1 MNSVQ
6 QSEDLAAKA
15 ADAVR
20 SVITEAEDHAAEII
34 REAEEKAGTIREQA
48 ESDAKQV
55 RARAEADARKQ
66 IDAAKRALDELGGTL
81 AAAASEA
88 VSNGEEPEPESDPD
102 EEPKPES
109 EPGQESDDESEQ
121 PSESPGAPEAPVSSN
136 SSNNDEGALR
146 LVAMKLAVDGF
157 DRREIEA
164 ELNTRF
170 GNEDRSTLLDDVL
183 SRAHR

>member
-20 SVITEAEDHAAEII
+20 SLITEAEDRAAEII
-34 REAEEKAGTIREQA
+34 REAEEKAGNIRQQA
-48 ESDAKQV
+48 ETDAKQI
-55 RARAEADARKQ
+55 RGRAETDARKQ
-66 IDAAKRALDELGGTL
+66 IDAAKQALDELGGTL
-81 AAAASEA
+81 AAAATEA
-88 VSNGEEPEPESDPD
+88 VPNAKETEPDSDPD
-102 EEPKPES
+102 EEP
-109 EPGQESDDESEQ
+109 EPGQDSDSDSDESEE
-121 PSESPGAPEAPVSSN
+121 ESPGAPEAPVSSN
-136 SSNNDEGALR
+136 SSKNDEGALR

-157 DRREIEA
+157 DRGEIES

-170 GNEDRSTLLDDVL
+170 GDQDRSGLLDDVL